1 MRNNSRVKL
10 VLGNGFDLFCG
21 LKTKYID
28 FFKSEKRKYDEIKKW
43 RNFFI
48 GKEGNL
54 DVYIKRSSFNW
65 EKLWEQLPNESE
77 CNIWDI
83 YFVLEIGENDY
94 KWCDI
99 EAEMLKTFIN
109 HEKKFNWDT
118 VFSIVCNRNY
128 DDELDHEILMAAY
141 IIHKAPL
148 ILTWADFYVF
158 LLQELNKFEKNFG
171 EYVRNEYET
180 NYEDKVLPNAK
191 KIIDFF
197 ENEGLGKIVS
207 TETFNYTD
215 NNIKRESNG
224 ISIFDTIHHIN
235 GNYNNPIFGIDSSK
249 IKVESPIVFFT
260 KVARRMQGLTQI
272 NNDSFLTFGFDFDTL
287 IIFGHSLNEH
297 DYSYF
302 FPIFDYLDMTNITKN
317 TALVFAYYIY
327 DEEKRNIILLDLT
340 SRIIRIIDA
349 YESYAGV
356 KKAHRLIDSLT
367 AQGRIILKEIPN
379 S

>member
-1 MRNNSRVKL
+1 
-10 VLGNGFDLFCG
+10 
-21 LKTKYID
+21 
-28 FFKSEKRKYDEIKKW
+28 
-43 RNFFI
+43 
-48 GKEGNL
+48 
-54 DVYIKRSSFNW
+54 
-65 EKLWEQLPNESE
+65 
-77 CNIWDI
+77 
-83 YFVLEIGENDY
+83 
-94 KWCDI
+94 
-99 EAEMLKTFIN
+99 MLKTFIN
-109 HEKKFNWDT
+109 HEKKINWDT